1 MPTVVYILGGIVI
14 SGVAYYLYKQNN
26 TDNKSNS
33 EKPVKKL
40 IEDEDKYNGYKTIIE
55 NAIKEKNWENLEALL
70 NSGVKRFPDLIKM
83 IEEALKGRK

>member
-14 SGVAYYLYKQNN
+14 SGVAYYFYKQNN
-26 TDNKSNS
+26 KDNERNRG
-33 EKPVKKL
+33 EPIKKL
-40 IEDEDKYNGYKTIIE
+40 IEDEDKYIGYKIIIE